1 MTKEKKIITY
11 SSMAFCLVLIFI
23 YCLSPIAIGL
33 NHGGNNTSLENALGL
48 EGANNGFFYTGYK
61 ITGNP
66 SCTADTGYAVLR
78 PVVYL
83 CSLFSQYFDIRVL
96 SFIYC
101 VILLISIFYL
111 NKYISFK
118 NRIGDI
124 LFAGLTLF
132 IAFDLSYLLYLNTL
146 YYEGLFYV
154 LFILSSALYVKLIN
168 SQMPQLPTTVLFI
181 FTAWIIC
188 GLKANYMLLSIPY
201 GAMVIY
207 LIFKRKTVLYRI
219 ITVLSLCAMLIL
231 SFIGGGYSDT
241 SETDKFHSVFYGVLY
256 ENPESENV
264 LKSFDIDSKYASM
277 AGKNHYDKLQYDIK
291 GQEFKNNVT
300 DKISAG
306 SVFKYY
312 ITNPQRYL
320 KQYKYVG
327 WNALETYP
335 KYVGNYTV
343 ESGKDA
349 YAVAKGFR
357 LYNTIKAKLFPKE
370 VWFFWL
376 IPALLIALLMFYKKK
391 LNTGY
396 VVMGIAVSIM
406 NIILY
411 NLPMM
416 CSGLVDIAR
425 TMAPF
430 NITFDFIVI
439 MLIMTMV
446 YTSLLRKQEFKEKYG
461 LTQ

>member
-1 MTKEKKIITY
+1 MTKEKKTITY
-11 SSMAFCLVLIFI
+11 SCMAFCLVLIFI

-33 NHGGNNTSLENALGL
+33 NHGGNNTSLESALGL
-48 EGANNGFFYTGYK
+48 EGVNDGFFYTGYR
-61 ITGNP
+61 ITGN
-66 SCTADTGYAVLR
+66 SSYVADTGYALLR
-78 PVVYL
+78 PLIYVI
-83 CSLFSQYFDIRVL
+83 SLFSQYFDIRIL
-96 SFIYC
+96 SFIYSI
-101 VILLISIFYL
+101 ILLISVFYL
-111 NKYISFK
+111 NKYINFK
-118 NRIGDI
+118 NRIADT
-124 LFAGLTLF
+124 LFAVLTVF

-154 LFILSSALYVKLIN
+154 LFILSVALYAKLIN
-168 SQMPQLPTTVLFI
+168 SQKPQFPTTVLFI

-201 GAMVIY
+201 GAMIIY
-207 LIFKRKTVLYRI
+207 LIVKRKTVLYRI
-219 ITVLSLCAMLIL
+219 ITVLSLCAMLVL
-231 SFIGGGYSDT
+231 TFVGGGYNDT
-241 SETDKFHSVFYGVLY
+241 TDTDKFHSMFYGILY
-256 ENPESENV
+256 ENTESEKV
-264 LKSFDIDSKYASM
+264 LESFDIDSKYVNM
-277 AGKNHYDKLQYDIK
+277 AGKNHYDKLQYDINSP
-291 GQEFKNNVT
+291 EFKNDVT
-300 DKISAG
+300 DKISVG
-306 SVFKYY
+306 NVFKYY
-312 ITNPQRYL
+312 ITNPKNYL
-320 KQYKYVG
+320 KQFKYVG

-335 KYVGNYTV
+335 KYVGNFTS

-376 IPALLIALLMFYKKK
+376 IPALLIAFLILYKKK
-391 LNTGY
+391 LNSGY

-406 NIILY
+406 NVILY

-416 CSGLVDIAR
+416 TGGLVDIAR

-439 MLIMTMV
+439 MLVMTMV